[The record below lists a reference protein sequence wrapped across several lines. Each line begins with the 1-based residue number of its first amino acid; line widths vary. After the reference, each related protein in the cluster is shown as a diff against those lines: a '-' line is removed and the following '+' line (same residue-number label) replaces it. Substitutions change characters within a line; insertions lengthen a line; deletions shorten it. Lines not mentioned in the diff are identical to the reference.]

1 MNPQEKPQDRI
12 IVALDV
18 PTHAEA
24 MKLVDELDGLITF
37 YKVGLELLMAGGL
50 ETLLRRLVQEKQVFV
65 DLKLPDDISATIQS
79 VVRLATELKV
89 RFLTLSYGVGPATIR
104 AAVAGRGA
112 QKSPELL
119 WVPFV
124 SSLDASDFAEQ
135 TGRDPSEFH
144 DDLLR
149 RCESGKKLGI
159 NGFVV
164 SGQEIKLLRERF
176 PEVTLVSPGIRPTWA
191 SKDDHKRVCTPAQAF
206 QLGADYIVVG
216 RPIRDAGNRD
226 ARRDA
231 AKRIIDEVASV
242 SLAQRTDELAD
253 PRSNSTNY
261 GSQLGDGRSEQV
273 VPNLRG

>member
-18 PTHAEA
+18 STHAEA

-79 VVRLATELKV
+79 VVRLATELRV

-144 DDLLR
+144 DELVTRCDLGR
-149 RCESGKKLGI
+149 KLGI
-159 NGFVV
+159 DGFVV

-176 PEVTLVSPGIRPTWA
+176 PQATLVSPGIRPAWA
-191 SKDDHKRVCTPAQAF
+191 SKDDHKRVCTPAEAF

-216 RPIRDAGNRD
+216 RPIRGAGNRD

-231 AKRIIDEVASV
+231 AKRIIDEVAGL
-242 SLAQRTDELAD
+242 SLAPRTEDLDSPPAA
-253 PRSNSTNY
+253 SSGHY
-261 GSQLGDGRSEQV
+261 GSISAPMFARS
-273 VPNLRG
+273 RD